1 MYLHLGG
8 DTVVRTEDVV
18 GIFDLENTTSG
29 ANTRKF
35 LAQAERS
42 GQVINVTDELPRS
55 FVVTRRGSETRVYIA
70 QISPATLKKR
80 VGFIQDIANV

>member
-8 DTVVRTEDVV
+8 DVIVRTEDIV
-18 GIFDLENTTSG
+18 GIFDLENTTAG

-35 LAQAERS
+35 LALAEKAGR
-42 GQVINVTDELPRS
+42 VVNVTDELPRS
-55 FVVTRRGSETRVYIA
+55 FIVTQSDGQSRVYIA

-80 VGFIQDIANV
+80 VGFIQNIANV